1 MSAKESVP
9 SAKIVFLGAPAVG
22 AKTCLLHRYLKREFD
37 EKLPSTLGA
46 AFFCKLVEVEGI
58 KMKLVIWGLLP
69 VALFKEHTIPS
80 RHICTHRHSRTGT
93 IPLACTIV
101 LSGCE
106 GSNRGL

>member
-58 KMKLVIWGLLP
+58 KVKLEIWGLLP
-69 VALFKEHTIPS
+69 VALFQEHTQCFHDTGAH
-80 RHICTHRHSRTGT
+80 RHIRAGA
-93 IPLACTIV
+93 IPLACTDV

-106 GSNRGL
+106 SSNRGF